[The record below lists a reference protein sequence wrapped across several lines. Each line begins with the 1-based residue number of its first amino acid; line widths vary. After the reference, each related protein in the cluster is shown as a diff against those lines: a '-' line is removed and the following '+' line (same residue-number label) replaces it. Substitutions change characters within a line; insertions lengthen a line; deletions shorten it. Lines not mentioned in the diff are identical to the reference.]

1 MTFTLACAATRAS
14 QRRTFSHFSINTM
27 SSRSAFDH
35 SRCVVSYSGKSAPS
49 GDRRDDTQ
57 QPMALSVE
65 VTPPAQLRVEWLEL
79 GPHMHRHIICLPAC
93 CKVEN
98 SEHANVQ
105 PPKRSAVECALSSC
119 VDTLLISK
127 RFNNDVFQTYNALR
141 PACASRD
148 YSTVGVGA
156 AALPLPAPPTR
167 DCCFHMV
174 RYLPAGALSLMRKSW
189 VPCSMMLP
197 RSMTTM
203 LSDL

>member
-1 MTFTLACAATRAS
+1 MTFTLACAETRAS

-93 CKVEN
+93 RKVEN

-105 PPKRSAVECALSSC
+105 PPKRSAVECALGRC
-119 VDTLLISK
+119 VDTLFISK
-127 RFNNDVFQTYNALR
+127 RFNNDVFQTYNAPRRESRLLDR
-141 PACASRD
+141 WRGGSSLAVAASPDQGLLVPHGAVLARWGVVAD
-148 YSTVGVGA
+148 EEVVGTLLDDA
-156 AALPLPAPPTR
+156 AP
-167 DCCFHMV
+167 FHDHDV
-174 RYLPAGALSLMRKSW
+174 
-189 VPCSMMLP
+189 V
-197 RSMTTM
+197 
-203 LSDL
+203 